1 MKHPVVYLPLGWL
14 CSHTRNKCKAI
25 QFTVIKLI
33 NVDHC
38 ALLAA
43 ISISQSPSTAWNTI
57 FLSQSQLQ
65 KMSLIRN
72 ILSERELRESL
83 DLLNILSNHTALVPN
98 QQTCQKY
105 KWVLDNLNAVGRY
118 WIYTEALNIGMTK
131 DQANIVGGQI
141 LPFGSYALNVFESGN
156 GLDAILLAPNFVTAE
171 MFSQNFLSVLQGTP
185 TVTMCVELL
194 QESVPKITF
203 VMDDVEIDLVF
214 VSLMSAIVP
223 DDLRQF
229 DSRSLLYQNE
239 YTNSGLDGIRLTDA
253 ILTNL
258 PQESYFQITLRL
270 VKLWA
275 KSEYSKNYD
284 SILIWIHYLYRQW
297 NLLVFNGLPGQ
308 CIVGH
313 SGLQN
318 MPASSECRT
327 SKFAGAIFHNFR
339 HLEMA
344 AIGGNRTQA
353 ICWSPSHTWSRDPI
367 WRVQR

>member
-1 MKHPVVYLPLGWL
+1 
-14 CSHTRNKCKAI
+14 
-25 QFTVIKLI
+25 
-33 NVDHC
+33 
-38 ALLAA
+38 
-43 ISISQSPSTAWNTI
+43 
-57 FLSQSQLQ
+57 
-65 KMSLIRN
+65 MSLIRN

-275 KSEYSKNYD
+275 KSEYSINND
-284 SILIWIHYLYRQW
+284 SILI
-297 NLLVFNGLPGQ
+297 
-308 CIVGH
+308 
-313 SGLQN
+313 
-318 MPASSECRT
+318 
-327 SKFAGAIFHNFR
+327 
-339 HLEMA
+339 
-344 AIGGNRTQA
+344 
-353 ICWSPSHTWSRDPI
+353 
-367 WRVQR
+367 